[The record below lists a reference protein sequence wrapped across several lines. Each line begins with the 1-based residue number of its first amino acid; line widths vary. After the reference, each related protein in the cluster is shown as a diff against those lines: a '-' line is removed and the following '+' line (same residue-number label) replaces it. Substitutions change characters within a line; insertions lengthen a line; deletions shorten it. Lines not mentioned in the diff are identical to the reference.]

1 MQQSRTGGPV
11 WGYVCAVLVRWRW
24 GVSEWLYRRL
34 FSVALFSGMPN
45 MALAVIRARAAV
57 CRLQRAGGVNAAVG
71 AQCGAAL
78 EQGVM
83 LLGEP

>member
-45 MALAVIRARAAV
+45 MAPAVIRARAAKNRALLNLERSRWFSLKRK
-57 CRLQRAGGVNAAVG
+57 RLSVVA
-71 AQCGAAL
+71 
-78 EQGVM
+78 
-83 LLGEP
+83 